1 MRLDSTLRPPAT
13 ILFALL
19 LAACERRDVAPDP
32 GPSVPLGRWADTSDY
47 QVVRN
52 DAPAWSDSTGWRL
65 SPEPML
71 HIGEVGGSPEYQLA
85 SAHSPVRLADG
96 TIVVANMATNQI
108 RFFDSRGRFIRNAGG
123 KGQGPGEFTQ
133 LYRMK
138 KIAGDSL
145 MALNPTTLTS
155 IFTADGQY
163 IRRFTLDL
171 VSSRPNIWW
180 LGRLDDGTLIAHSL
194 MEKGVRFEGRSPESD
209 GHEGRVIRPDRP
221 EGYRDSLML
230 FRFTMEGKM
239 IDSLGDLPSQHLGAD
254 TPFAPNG
261 GYAFHGNRFIHGPG
275 DVFEIRVF
283 SVRPYS
289 AHAASTDDAGLPVRL
304 ERVITRTPTR
314 DLTVTADH
322 QKAWVDQQCARI
334 DWRGGPCRIVPPVYP
349 ARFPAHGRLLTD
361 AGGNVWVQD
370 YLLPGE
376 TATRWTV
383 LDTAGKW
390 LGMVDMPPRFAP
402 NEIGDDYVLG
412 IWRDEADVQFVRMY
426 RLLKKPTQAPR

>member
-1 MRLDSTLRPPAT
+1 MRFDSALRRPA
-13 ILFALL
+13 ALL
-19 LAACERRDVAPDP
+19 LALLIAACERRDVAPDP

-47 QVVRN
+47 RVVRN
-52 DAPAWSDSTGWRL
+52 DTPVWSDSTAWRL
-65 SPEPML
+65 SAEPL
-71 HIGEVGGSPEYQLA
+71 LQIGALGGPPEYQLA

-108 RFFDSRGRFIRNAGG
+108 RFFDARGRFIRNVGG
-123 KGQGPGEFTQ
+123 GGQGPGEFEQ
-133 LYRMK
+133 LWQMK
-138 KIAGDSL
+138 KVAGDSIMGL
-145 MALNPTTLTS
+145 SPPTQTS
-155 IFTADGQY
+155 IFTPDGRY

-171 VSSRPNIWW
+171 VSGRPNIWW
-180 LGRLDDGTLIAHSL
+180 LGRLEDGTLLAHSL
-194 MEKGVRFEGRSPESD
+194 SQKGLKFEGRSPESD
-209 GHEGRVIRPDRP
+209 GHEGRVIRPERP

-239 IDSLGDLPSQHLGAD
+239 IDSLGDLPSQNVGESQV
-254 TPFAPNG
+254 FAPNG
-261 GYAFHGNRFIHGPG
+261 GYAFHRNRFFHGPG

-289 AHAASTDDAGLPVRL
+289 PQQGSTNEPSLPVRL

-314 DLTVTADH
+314 DLTVTAAH
-322 QKAWVDQQCARI
+322 QKAYIDEQCSQI
-334 DWRGGPCRIVPPVYP
+334 NWRGGPCRIVTPVFP
-349 ARFPAHGRLLTD
+349 ARFPAHGRLMTD
-361 AGGNVWVQD
+361 AGGNLWVQE

-383 LDTAGKW
+383 LDTAGRW
-390 LGMVDMPPRFAP
+390 LGMVDMPERFRP

-426 RLLKKPTQAPR
+426 HLLKEPARSPR